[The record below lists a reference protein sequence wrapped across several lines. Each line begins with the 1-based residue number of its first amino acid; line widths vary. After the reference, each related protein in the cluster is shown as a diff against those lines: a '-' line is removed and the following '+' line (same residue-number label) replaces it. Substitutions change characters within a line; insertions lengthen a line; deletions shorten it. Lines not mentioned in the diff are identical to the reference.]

1 MRDNEKRKVAV
12 ACKYNWFQYGWRIE
26 VCLQPHTV
34 KSRILAH
41 LVLEAHTGFFRF
53 SMMGNG
59 NFLEK
64 VDFLIHMLVLA
75 TLLYCFF
82 LVHLEVIPIDL

>member
-1 MRDNEKRKVAV
+1 MPLKTRLWMNLFKNVVLYLGFRYLKVAST
-12 ACKYNWFQYGWRIE
+12 GTS
-26 VCLQPHTV
+26 H
-34 KSRILAH
+34 
-41 LVLEAHTGFFRF
+41 LEAHTGFFRF